1 LAGVFNDNPDLFT
14 EFELMTLKQKTVSGL
29 LWSSIDSFAGQGI
42 AFIVGIILARI
53 LSPREF
59 GLIGMITV
67 FIALSESFINSGFS
81 SALIRKKDCTDTD
94 FSTVFYFNLAA
105 GVLFFLL
112 LFFTAPLIAGFFDE
126 PQLKPIVQVLGVVLI
141 IDSFTLI
148 QRTIL
153 TKQIDFKLQAR
164 ISVIASLGSGI
175 IAIVM
180 AYNGF
185 GVWSLVA
192 QRIAKQGLNSVFLWL
207 WNRWRPLW
215 VFSMQSFRELFGF
228 GSKLLV
234 SGLIETL
241 YQNIYYLIIGKFFS
255 AQELGYYTRANEFKS
270 IPSQNLNGI
279 ISRVTYPVLASI
291 QDDKKRLKNNYQ
303 KLIRSTMFITF
314 VLMLGMAA
322 VAEPMI
328 ITLIGEKW
336 RPSIVYLQMLCFVG
350 MMYPLHALNLNM
362 LQVSGRSDLFLKLE
376 VIKKI
381 LAIPTIVIG
390 VIWGI
395 KIMICG
401 MMVNTLIAYY
411 LNSYWSGRFIGY
423 SFKQQVLDILPSFA
437 LALAMAVFVYFL
449 GLLLPFSNL
458 FLLIVQIT
466 AGAIFIL
473 FFCEITRFRDYIF
486 VKEIVFEKLKEIR
499 KK

>member
-1 LAGVFNDNPDLFT
+1 
-14 EFELMTLKQKTVSGL
+14 MSLKQKTVSGL
-29 LWSSIDSFAGQGI
+29 LWSFVDTIAGQGI
-42 AFIVGIILARI
+42 TFIVGIILARI

-67 FIALSESFINSGFS
+67 FIAVSESFINSGFS
-81 SALIRKKDCTDTD
+81 SALIRKKDCTNID

-105 GVLFFLL
+105 GILFFLI
-112 LFFTAPLIAGFFDE
+112 LFFTAPFIAGFFDE
-126 PQLKPIVQVLGVVLI
+126 PKLKPIVQVLGIVLI
-141 IDSFTLI
+141 IDSLTLI

-153 TKQIDFKLQAR
+153 TKRIDFKLQAR
-164 ISVIASLGSGI
+164 ISVIASLGSGV

-180 AYNGF
+180 AYKGF

-192 QRIAKQGLNSVFLWL
+192 QRIAKQGLNSIFLWL
-207 WNRWRPLW
+207 WNRWKPLL
-215 VFSMQSFRELFGF
+215 VFSMQSFKELFGF

-234 SGLIETL
+234 SGLIDTL
-241 YQNIYYLIIGKFFS
+241 YRNIYYLIIGKFFS
-255 AQELGYYTRANEFKS
+255 AQELGYYTRADEFQR

-279 ISRVTYPVLASI
+279 IGRVSYPVLASI
-291 QDDKKRLKNNYQ
+291 QDDKLRLKNNYQ

-314 VLMLGMAA
+314 ILMLGMAA
-322 VAEPMI
+322 AAEPMI

-336 RPSIVYLQMLCFVG
+336 RPSIIYLQMLSFVG

-395 KIMICG
+395 KIMILG
-401 MMVNTLIAYY
+401 MMVNTLVAYY

-423 SFKQQVLDILPSFA
+423 SFKQQVVDILPSFG
-437 LALAMAVFVYFL
+437 LALTMAIFVYIL
-449 GLLLPFSNL
+449 GTFLPFSYL
-458 FLLIVQIT
+458 WVLIIQII
-466 AGAIFIL
+466 AGALFIL
-473 FFCEITRFRDYIF
+473 LFCEITRFRDYLF
-486 VKEIVFEKLKEIR
+486 VKEIVIEKLKDIR

>member
-1 LAGVFNDNPDLFT
+1 
-14 EFELMTLKQKTVSGL
+14 MSLKQKTVSGL
-29 LWSSIDSFAGQGI
+29 LWSFIDTFAGQGLTL
-42 AFIVGIILARI
+42 IVGIILARI

-67 FIALSESFINSGFS
+67 FIAVSESFINSGFS
-81 SALIRKKDCTDTD
+81 SALIRKKDCTNID

-105 GVLFFLL
+105 GILFFLI
-112 LFFTAPLIAGFFDE
+112 LFFTAPFIASFFDE
-126 PQLKPIVQVLGVVLI
+126 PQLTVIVQVLGIVLI

-153 TKQIDFKLQAR
+153 TKRIDFKLQAR
-164 ISVIASLGSGI
+164 ISVIASLGSGV

-180 AYNGF
+180 AYKGF

-192 QRIAKQGLNSVFLWL
+192 KSIAKQGLNSIFLWL
-207 WNRWRPLW
+207 WNRWKPLL
-215 VFSMQSFRELFGF
+215 VFSKQSFRELFGF

-234 SGLIETL
+234 SGLIDTI
-241 YQNIYYLIIGKFFS
+241 YRNVYYLIIGKFFS
-255 AQELGYYTRANEFKS
+255 ANELGYYTRADQFKAL
-270 IPSQNLNGI
+270 PSKSLTGVI
-279 ISRVTYPVLASI
+279 GRVSYPILSSI
-291 QDDKKRLKNNYQ
+291 QDDKPRLKNNYQ

-314 VLMLGMAA
+314 ILMLGMAA
-322 VAEPMI
+322 VSEPMI

-336 RPSIVYLQMLCFVG
+336 RPSIIYLQMLSFVG

-395 KIMICG
+395 KIMIIG

-423 SFKQQVLDILPSFA
+423 SFKQQVIDILPSFG
-437 LALAMAVFVYFL
+437 LALMMAVFVYLL
-449 GLLLPFSNL
+449 GLFLPFSYL
-458 FLLIVQIT
+458 WLLTIQII
-466 AGAIFIL
+466 AGALFIL
-473 FFCEITRFRDYIF
+473 LFCEITQFRDYIF
-486 VKEIVFEKLKEIR
+486 VKEIVLEKLKDIR